1 MPETQMEGV
10 SRTLTNL
17 RKLEDVLD
25 AFIVT
30 MSGNRYTA
38 PGIPSKIE
46 NIGLLTLL
54 YSTMNSFMGLLNRL
68 YAYKADYIV
77 VELQD
82 MLILIYA
89 VDSNTALVCIVP
101 SLANVGLIS
110 VEIESSRREIK
121 ALIG

>member
-1 MPETQMEGV
+1 MCLTKRPKSRGQSISIFHNLNRKTYTCQLLAYRMPETQMEGV

-77 VELQD
+77 VKLQD
-82 MLILIYA
+82 MLILI
-89 VDSNTALVCIVP
+89 
-101 SLANVGLIS
+101 
-110 VEIESSRREIK
+110 
-121 ALIG
+121 